1 MEFMSIKRPDAYICI
16 DCNHRFNDEDKIM
29 EKVQIDGIFT
39 LKVVCPKC
47 HSPNIKTTISGKT
60 E

>member
-1 MEFMSIKRPDAYICI
+1 MSIKRPDAYICV
-16 DCNHRFNDEDKIM
+16 DCDHRFNDEDKIM